1 MGFLAVFL
9 LCLAAKDKKAKRH
22 SIRRSPTGHRINR
35 DGRIVNSKGKIL

>member
-1 MGFLAVFL
+1 MLYVFYKWEEEL
-9 LCLAAKDKKAKRH
+9 KAKRD